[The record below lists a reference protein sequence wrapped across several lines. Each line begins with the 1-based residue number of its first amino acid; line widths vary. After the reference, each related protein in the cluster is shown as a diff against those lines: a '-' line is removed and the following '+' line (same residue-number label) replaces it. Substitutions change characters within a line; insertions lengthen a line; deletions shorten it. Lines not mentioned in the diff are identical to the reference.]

1 MYIPKRFVQELHS
14 GILKTDRRWKEGWL
28 TVPKR
33 LFSGVTQND
42 PEHTAQLPKLPVPDL
57 EQTMGRYLDNLKPL
71 LTESQFEKTRLLVQE
86 FADPDGPGPKVQT
99 ELLQRRETHDNWA
112 YDWWLHDMY
121 TGIPLCLPI
130 NVSPGM
136 VFPPRQL
143 RGFTDIARYGARI
156 VSGLSQYKDKLD
168 KKEIPQEKA
177 TGREKG
183 PLCMAQCYRLMTTYR
198 VPGLECDTLI
208 NTEPEGPQ
216 ANQHIIVACRN
227 KFYAVY
233 LKRNGKALSEEDI
246 ASHILFILESKTEQL
261 VPAIGL
267 LTTQQRNV
275 WAENRET
282 LLKYDGNR
290 DCLKLIENSLGLL
303 CLDQKP
309 LGDAFQRRG
318 MARGA
323 RGMMAG
329 NRDETSMAH
338 QMLHGGGSVLNTPN
352 RWFDKTIQ
360 IIIGSDG
367 VSGLCYEHSPS
378 EAVAVLGVI
387 ENILD
392 SCSTL
397 ESTDEPLSAAD
408 SELVE
413 LKWTEPPQLNRII
426 NEAARFIDNLID
438 DLDFY
443 VYRFDGYGKSFIK
456 SCNCSPDAYIQMA
469 LQLAYYKLYG
479 KLTATYESASTR
491 RFELGR
497 VDCIRS
503 ATWETLHWV
512 SAMAQ
517 SDGDPLNPTK
527 RETEKLALFDAAMKK
542 QTEIMVDNIMG
553 QGIDVHLLGLRE
565 QSRLMDAP
573 MTLFNDESYR
583 KINHFSLSTSQVA
596 TKYGFMGYGPVVP
609 DGYGASYNIFG
620 DHVIFCISAF
630 YSSQMTS
637 SPRFAQS
644 LEESLSSIQS
654 LLLARPAEQSQS

>member
-1 MYIPKRFVQELHS
+1 
-14 GILKTDRRWKEGWL
+14 
-28 TVPKR
+28 
-33 LFSGVTQND
+33 
-42 PEHTAQLPKLPVPDL
+42 
-57 EQTMGRYLDNLKPL
+57 MGRYLDNLKPL

-86 FADPDGPGPKVQT
+86 FADPDGPGPKVQA
-99 ELLQRRETHDNWA
+99 ELLSRREAMDNWA
-112 YDWWLHDMY
+112 YDWWMKDMY

-156 VSGLSQYKDKLD
+156 INGLSQYKDKLD
-168 KKEIPQEKA
+168 RREIPQERA
-177 TGREKG
+177 TSREKG
-183 PLCMAQCYRLMTTYR
+183 QPLCMAQYYRLMTSYR
-198 VPGLECDTLI
+198 VPGAEIDTI
-208 NTEPEGPQ
+208 ISTEPEGPSTDR
-216 ANQHIIVACRN
+216 HVIVACRN
-227 KFYAVY
+227 KFYALY
-233 LKRNGKALSEEDI
+233 LKRNGSVLSEEEI
-246 ASHILFILESKTEQL
+246 AGHILHILESKTEVL

-267 LTTQQRNV
+267 LTAQPRNI

-282 LLKYDGNR
+282 LLKYEENR
-290 DCLKLIENSLGLL
+290 ECMKLIENSIGLL
-303 CLDQKP
+303 CLDQNP

-318 MARGA
+318 PARGA
-323 RGMMAG
+323 RGMTAG
-329 NRDETSMAH
+329 TRDETNIAH
-338 QMLHGGGSVLNTPN
+338 QMLHGGGSVLNTAN

-360 IIIGSDG
+360 LIIGIDG
-367 VSGLCYEHSPS
+367 VSGLCYEHSQS
-378 EAVAVLGVI
+378 EAVAVLAVI

-392 SCSTL
+392 SCASL
-397 ESTDEPLSAAD
+397 EPNDEPLVSANSA
-408 SELVE
+408 LAE

-443 VYRFDGYGKSFIK
+443 VYRFDGYGKNFIK

-491 RFELGR
+491 RFHLGR

-503 ATWETLHWV
+503 ATWETLQWV

-527 RETEKLALFDAAMKK
+527 RVTFSLIADSEKLALFDTAMKK
-542 QTEIMVDNIMG
+542 QTEIMVDNILG
-553 QGIDVHLLGLRE
+553 QGVDIHLLGLKE
-565 QSRLMDAP
+565 QSKLMDMP
-573 MTLFNDESYR
+573 MKLFNDESFR

-596 TKYGFMGYGPVVP
+596 TKSGFMGYGPVVP

-644 LEESLSSIQS
+644 LEEALSAMQS
-654 LLLARPAEQSQS
+654 LHQTRPPP